1 MSKRKVNVAL
11 TESQINH
18 VMNIVYGPGYIGP
31 YNRFNERLIRMMS
44 VVMKQD
50 NDDDGKIKESILD
63 QLNKAYDLVETMLDE
78 EAAAFL
84 ITKD

>member
-11 TESQINH
+11 NQSQITA
-18 VMNIVYGPGYIGP
+18 VINIVYGPGYIGP
-31 YNRFNERLIRMMS
+31 VNCFNERLIRMMS

-63 QLNKAYDLVETMLDE
+63 QLNKAYDHVETLFD
-78 EAAAFL
+78 
-84 ITKD
+84 KD